1 MVKEKD
7 EKTKVWRL
15 DGTPVEMQDGED
27 FGDTTTVEV
36 DRDRLLGETPP
47 SLRARFEIRTSDG
60 SNEVIDLGDR
70 EILIGRS
77 SKCDI
82 SLSSESV
89 SRRHARLTFRNEE
102 YFIEDLNSTNGLYVN
117 AIKVEK
123 CVLRN
128 NDQIEIGGV
137 RILFYEEKTLQ
148 DTQ

>member
-1 MVKEKD
+1 VVKEKD
-7 EKTKVWRL
+7 EKTKIWRL
-15 DGTPVEMQDGED
+15 DGTTNETQENED

-36 DRDRLLGETPP
+36 DRDRLPGEMPVA
-47 SLRARFEIRTSDG
+47 LRARFEILTSDG
-60 SNEVIDLGDR
+60 RNEVIDLGDR

-77 SKCDI
+77 PSCDI

-128 NDQIEIGGV
+128 NDQIEIGGI
-137 RILFYEEKTLQ
+137 RMLFHEEKTLQ